1 MIQFSTETTVD
12 SAMKI
17 EKPVKPTVTAH
28 KTPQIGFLE
37 YFFVFV
43 LLVYAAHA
51 IRQVASTSVL
61 ENPFWVMIPVILS
74 TILAL
79 KWKIVLNKQIY
90 LLVLGFFIYFF
101 AISVKFNEVRPT
113 YFINYLL
120 LFFTVYVAIKALNI
134 NFFRLYET
142 VMYLLA
148 IIGLLFW
155 GIQIVLGGD
164 TLFNYFGMIPGID
177 TWSYVSGGG
186 YSALIY
192 SVQPTS
198 MSIQYDFLPPRNC
211 GFAWEPGG
219 FAVFLALALF
229 INLFFFSPDKNSRI
243 RFWVLT
249 GALVSS
255 QSTTGY
261 LIFILILLFF
271 YYNKKQKIVILI
283 WPAVIALIIAAFTL
297 PFMSDKIVSL
307 YREAEMIDIM
317 VENSIGRE
325 SSIAPQRFASFMIAF
340 RDFLAHPIL
349 GLGGNAEAS
358 WTVRAGANVSTITG
372 LGNLLAQHGL
382 VGFIFFIVASYQSS
396 AFYARTFS
404 FKGRFLFLA
413 MILFVSVSYGIILL
427 PLLMI
432 FWMFALF
439 TPLGLDQSDIR
450 IKGVC
455 LRKQG

>member
-1 MIQFSTETTVD
+1 
-12 SAMKI
+12 MKI
-17 EKPVKPTVTAH
+17 ERPVIPAVTAH
-28 KTPQIGFLE
+28 KVPRIGFFE

-61 ENPFWVMIPVILS
+61 ENPLWAMIPVLLS
-74 TILAL
+74 GILAL
-79 KWKIVLNKQIY
+79 KWKIVLNKQVY

-101 AISVKFNEVRPT
+101 AISVKFHEFRPT

-120 LFFTVYVAIKALNI
+120 LFFTVYITIKALNI
-134 NFFRLYET
+134 NFFRLYEE
-142 VMYLLA
+142 VIYLLA
-148 IIGLLFW
+148 IVGLFFW
-155 GIQIVLGGD
+155 VVQIVLGGD
-164 TLFNYFGMIPGID
+164 TLFNYFGMVPGIE

-186 YSALIY
+186 YSALFY

-229 INLFFFSPDKNSRI
+229 INLFFFSSDKAGRI
-243 RFWVLT
+243 RFWILSS
-249 GALVSS
+249 ALVST

-271 YYNKKQKIVILI
+271 YYNKKQKIVILL
-283 WPAVIALIIAAFTL
+283 WPAVIALIIVAFTL

-317 VENSIGRE
+317 VEGSIGRE

-349 GLGGNAEAS
+349 GIGGNAEAS
-358 WTVRAGANVSTITG
+358 WTVQAGANVSTITG

-382 VGFIFFIVASYQSS
+382 IGFFFFVLASYQSS
-396 AFYARTFS
+396 AFYARTFR
-404 FKGRFLFLA
+404 FKGRILFLA
-413 MILFVSVSYGIILL
+413 IILFVSVSYGIILL

-432 FWMFALF
+432 FWMVALF

-450 IKGVC
+450 IKGVH
-455 LRKQG
+455 LKSDNMKT

>member
-17 EKPVKPTVTAH
+17 EKPVKPAVTAH
-28 KTPQIGFLE
+28 KTPRIGFLE

-79 KWKIVLNKQIY
+79 KWKIVFNKQIY

-120 LFFTVYVAIKALNI
+120 LFFTVYVVIKTLNI

-148 IIGLLFW
+148 IIGLSFW

-283 WPAVIALIIAAFTL
+283 WPAVIAL
-297 PFMSDKIVSL
+297 
-307 YREAEMIDIM
+307 
-317 VENSIGRE
+317 
-325 SSIAPQRFASFMIAF
+325 
-340 RDFLAHPIL
+340 
-349 GLGGNAEAS
+349 
-358 WTVRAGANVSTITG
+358 
-372 LGNLLAQHGL
+372 
-382 VGFIFFIVASYQSS
+382 
-396 AFYARTFS
+396 
-404 FKGRFLFLA
+404 
-413 MILFVSVSYGIILL
+413 
-427 PLLMI
+427 
-432 FWMFALF
+432 
-439 TPLGLDQSDIR
+439 
-450 IKGVC
+450 
-455 LRKQG
+455 

>member
-1 MIQFSTETTVD
+1 
-12 SAMKI
+12 MKI
-17 EKPVKPTVTAH
+17 EKPVKPAVTAH
-28 KTPQIGFLE
+28 KAPRIGFLE

-61 ENPFWVMIPVILS
+61 ENPLWVMIPVLLS
-74 TILAL
+74 GILAL
-79 KWKIVLNKQIY
+79 KWRIVLNKQIY
-90 LLVLGFFIYFF
+90 LLVALFFIYFF
-101 AISVKFNEVRPT
+101 AISVKFNEFRPT

-120 LFFTVYVAIKALNI
+120 LFFTVYVAVKALNI

-148 IIGLLFW
+148 IIGLSFW

-164 TLFNYFGMIPGID
+164 TLFNYFAMIPGID

-186 YSALIY
+186 YSALLY
-192 SVQPTS
+192 SVQPTT

-243 RFWVLT
+243 RFWVLAT
-249 GALVSS
+249 ALVSS

-271 YYNKKQKIVILI
+271 YYNKKQKIVILL
-283 WPAVIALIIAAFTL
+283 WPAVIAVIIVAFTL

-317 VENSIGRE
+317 VEGSIGRE

-358 WTVRAGANVSTITG
+358 WTVQAGANVSTITG

-382 VGFIFFIVASYQSS
+382 VGFFFFILASYQSS

-404 FKGRFLFLA
+404 FKGRILLLA
-413 MILFVSVSYGIILL
+413 MIIFV
-427 PLLMI
+427 
-432 FWMFALF
+432 
-439 TPLGLDQSDIR
+439 
-450 IKGVC
+450 
-455 LRKQG
+455 